1 MDNIGEA
8 IRSARKKAGMTQD
21 ELAAKLSTTK
31 SAISKYELG
40 KREPNIEQLRRIA
53 IALGVSVSDLVDSSY
68 WSLRNEAEKKSAFSL
83 EPYKE
88 IMVGL
93 MDKLNDAGQQKAV
106 ERVEELTEIPK
117 YQKEPIKE

>member
-40 KREPNIEQLRRIA
+40 KREPNIEQIGRA
-53 IALGVSVSDLVDSSY
+53 HV
-68 WSLRNEAEKKSAFSL
+68 
-83 EPYKE
+83 
-88 IMVGL
+88 
-93 MDKLNDAGQQKAV
+93 
-106 ERVEELTEIPK
+106 
-117 YQKEPIKE
+117 